1 MTATDLRRLPGLLEA
16 HPDGLD
22 LATIAARLAL
32 SAPAAERAVRLLVRA
47 GHLQRRHVGPGRL
60 HYAPCPPPVA
70 MGPAE
75 AAAPEAG
82 DAAGTPRTLTA
93 RILAVLARQQAP
105 LRAAE
110 VVLLAGLPEDA
121 RSVSRVSATLCM
133 LARRGRVRRQRLPGD
148 AVRYALP
155 GMAAGA
161 APALRPR
168 DLIGAGFRP
177 AIPRDAEG
185 PLPLAEWLP
194 DADGARP
201 SAATVCQ
208 RLRRGWPP
216 ELASILP
223 PLRRQAAPVP

>member
-1 MTATDLRRLPGLLEA
+1 MTQTDLRRLLGLLQQ

-32 SAPAAERAVRLLVRA
+32 PRPAAERAVRLLVRA
-47 GHLQRRHVGPGRL
+47 GHVQRRHVGPGRL
-60 HYAPCPPPVA
+60 CYALVPPR
-70 MGPAE
+70 
-75 AAAPEAG
+75 AAAADPAAPRPRDDHATAG
-82 DAAGTPRTLTA
+82 AARTLTG
-93 RILAVLARQQAP
+93 RILAVLARQRAP

-155 GMAAGA
+155 GGAAGG
-161 APALRPR
+161 APPLRPR

-185 PLPLAEWLP
+185 PLALADWLP
-194 DADGARP
+194 DAGAARP

-216 ELASILP
+216 ELATTLP
-223 PLRRQAAPVP
+223 PLRRQAA

>member
-1 MTATDLRRLPGLLEA
+1 MTDTDLRRLLGLLA
-16 HPDGLD
+16 QHPEGLD

-32 SAPAAERAVRLLVRA
+32 AAPAAERAVRLLVRA
-47 GHLQRRHVGPGRL
+47 GHLQRRHVGPGHLR
-60 HYAPCPPPVA
+60 YAPSPPP
-70 MGPAE
+70 PAIDCGAVDATADAG
-75 AAAPEAG
+75 AA
-82 DAAGTPRTLTA
+82 PRTLTA

-110 VVLLAGLPEDA
+110 VVMLAGLPEDA

-133 LARRGRVRRQRLPGD
+133 LARRGRVRRQRQPGD

-155 GMAAGA
+155 GVAARG

-177 AIPRDAEG
+177 AIPREADG

-194 DADGARP
+194 DADAARP

-216 ELASILP
+216 ELAAILP
-223 PLRRQAAPVP
+223 PLRRQATPAA